1 MMNLDVYKSGTARY
15 SSKFYLMLI
24 KNLFYF
30 SSLYCFKLGIAPQIE
45 DLYGKV
51 QFTGNVRIIHHYK
64 SPSDHHKCWS
74 QRITMVLTF
83 LFHILQFLQNLSSS
97 VNYLIKNIINTYKLK
112 LSCSHC
118 LKKSK
123 LINNK

>member
-24 KNLFYF
+24 QNLFYF
-30 SSLYCFKLGIAPQIE
+30 PSLYCFKLGIAPQIE

-51 QFTGNVRIIHHYK
+51 QFTGNVHIIHHYK
-64 SPSDHHKCWS
+64 SPFDHHKCWS

-83 LFHILQFLQNLSSS
+83 LFHILQFTKS
-97 VNYLIKNIINTYKLK
+97 VIFSQLFDQK
-112 LSCSHC
+112 H
-118 LKKSK
+118 
-123 LINNK
+123 NKHL

>member
-30 SSLYCFKLGIAPQIE
+30 TSLYCFKLGIAPQIE

-51 QFTGNVRIIHHYK
+51 QFTGNVRIIHHDK
-64 SPSDHHKCWS
+64 SPSDHHKCL
-74 QRITMVLTF
+74 VAKDHYGFNF
-83 LFHILQFLQNLSSS
+83 LVSYSPVYKICHLQST
-97 VNYLIKNIINTYKLK
+97 I
-112 LSCSHC
+112 
-118 LKKSK
+118 
-123 LINNK
+123 

>member
-24 KNLFYF
+24 QNLFYF
-30 SSLYCFKLGIAPQIE
+30 PSLYCFKLGIAPQIE

-51 QFTGNVRIIHHYK
+51 QFTGNVHIVHHDK
-64 SPSDHHKCWS
+64 SPFDHHKCWS

-83 LFHILQFLQNLSSS
+83 LFHILQFTKSVIFSQLFDQKHNKHLQVKTL
-97 VNYLIKNIINTYKLK
+97 LFTLFEKKQINK
-112 LSCSHC
+112 
-118 LKKSK
+118 
-123 LINNK
+123 